1 MRGDVMKNIKNIVLF
16 DTKKQMSA
24 FTLSEVLI
32 TIVIIGV
39 IAAMV
44 VPSVMS
50 NTNKHEYRTAIK
62 KAISGLN
69 QALELEYSLEGLT
82 AQNFVSSEEI
92 VQNLFMKR
100 MNNIAPSVEE
110 FTVPN
115 CNNASPN
122 SIFTTTDGM
131 IFCVSNYQSDNSDE
145 PTSKCSYNNKVPC
158 VQNEGANIWI
168 DVNGSKKPNKV
179 TTDSSNPKDVYQA
192 LIYAQRVVPYGKP
205 TQIVFY
211 NKDDFSTKND
221 INNNQPSSKD
231 DPTNPSQPE
240 DNDDNNNVM
249 PDCEDGDEYC
259 MYDPDKWPSYKDY
272 LDWMWGLMKDN
283 QQ

>member
-1 MRGDVMKNIKNIVLF
+1 MKNIKYIGLF

-32 TIVIIGV
+32 ALVIIGV
-39 IAAMV
+39 LAAILI
-44 VPSVMS
+44 PSAMN
-50 NTNKHEYRTAIK
+50 NTNGHEYRSAIK

-115 CNNASPN
+115 CNNDSPN

-145 PTSKCSYNNKVPC
+145 PNSKCSYNNRVPC
-158 VQNEGANIWI
+158 VKNVGANIWI
-168 DVNGSKKPNKV
+168 DVNGSRKPNKV

-205 TQIVFY
+205 TQSVFF
-211 NKDDFSTKND
+211 NKDVSTSLNGT
-221 INNNQPSSKD
+221 NNNQPNSKD
-231 DPTNPSQPE
+231 DPSNNPSQPE
-240 DNDDNNNVM
+240 DDDDNNVI

-259 MYDPDKWPSYKDY
+259 MYDPDRWPSYKDY
-272 LDWMWGLMKDN
+272 LDWMWGMMKDN